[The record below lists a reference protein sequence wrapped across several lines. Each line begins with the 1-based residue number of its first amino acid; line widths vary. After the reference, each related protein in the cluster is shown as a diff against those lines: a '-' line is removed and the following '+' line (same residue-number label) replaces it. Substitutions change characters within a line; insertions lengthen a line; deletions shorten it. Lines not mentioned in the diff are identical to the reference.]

1 MARTRIRAPLAALFL
16 LALAGCRASA
26 GGEERAFEL
35 AGGGSLRVR
44 FEGRRALSEG
54 ELRRA
59 VAPDLETATRRSS
72 LRATVDDAAYSAE
85 VHYRRSGFPACAV
98 EYEIEAGPDGES
110 VAVLRIDEGPRVRIG
125 DVRFVRAPDGEPERA
140 LSFDEEELRTFVLLP
155 RRLLLPD
162 PEPWYVAE
170 ELESARAAVET
181 FYRSRGFLAAEVRL
195 LEPDPSREE
204 WSDEVAVVLEVR
216 EGALHRLRSL
226 RLQGGLPE
234 IEDGLDLA
242 RQVGQVAL
250 PRLPASLRSEL
261 REAYARRGHPEAE
274 VTVAER
280 TIDADGNLDLALA
293 VVPGPHVVL
302 GLVRVEGHER
312 TSEGR
317 IRANLELEPGA
328 PFDVRD
334 QRESFE
340 NLYQLG
346 VFSSVAVDLEPANAE
361 RTPDGSEVRDVN
373 VRVDEA
379 PTTELY
385 VEPGYGSYEQL
396 RLTAGWRERNL
407 LGTAR
412 TFEVEAKVSQKS
424 AGGKIG
430 ISDPRFQDSDTAAN
444 LTFFGGIR
452 EEPSYETGEVGGL
465 FSLSRRLS
473 ERLQASVGYQ
483 YRFSEVTADDF
494 TDPAVQPL
502 LENANISS
510 VVLAPTWD
518 ARDQAFY
525 PTRGEYARLSLEY
538 SAALI
543 GSSLEFLRARW
554 HLAHFRRLFG
564 PGVLG
569 LSWRGGA
576 IAPFADTDSIPI
588 QERFFN
594 GGENTVRA
602 FKEDQLG
609 PVDADGNAVGGEA
622 FNVFTAELRLPVAG
636 RLESAFFYDIGNVL
650 LDVSDAA
657 ELEEYRGGLGLGVR
671 YDLPVGPLR
680 LDMAWSDDPEG
691 GEPAWVL
698 HFSVGFSF

>member
-1 MARTRIRAPLAALFL
+1 
-16 LALAGCRASA
+16 
-26 GGEERAFEL
+26 
-35 AGGGSLRVR
+35 
-44 FEGRRALSEG
+44 
-54 ELRRA
+54 
-59 VAPDLETATRRSS
+59 VA
-72 LRATVDDAAYSAE
+72 
-85 VHYRRSGFPACAV
+85 
-98 EYEIEAGPDGES
+98 
-110 VAVLRIDEGPRVRIG
+110 IG
-125 DVRFVRAPDGEPERA
+125 AVRFVRAEDEDPQRPLAFE
-140 LSFDEEELRTFVLLP
+140 EEELRSFVLLP

-170 ELESARAAVET
+170 ELESARAAVEA
-181 FYRSRGFLAAEVRL
+181 FYRSRGYLAAEVRL
-195 LEPDPSREE
+195 LEPEPLREE
-204 WSDEVAVVLEVR
+204 WPDEVEVVLEVR

-226 RLQGGLPE
+226 GLEGGLPE
-234 IEDGLDLA
+234 IEGRLDLA
-242 RQVGQVAL
+242 RQVGQVAV
-250 PRLPASLRSEL
+250 PRLPASLRSQL
-261 REAYARRGHPEAE
+261 REAYARAGHPEAE
-274 VTVAER
+274 VSVAER
-280 TIDADGNLDLALA
+280 TTDADGHMDLVLA

-302 GLVRVEGHER
+302 GQVQIQGHER
-312 TSEGR
+312 THEAR
-317 IRANLELEPGA
+317 IRANLELEPGVA
-328 PFDVRD
+328 FDVRD

-340 NLYQLG
+340 NLYRLG
-346 VFSSVAVDLEPANAE
+346 VFSSVAVELAPATDAA
-361 RTPDGSEVRDVN
+361 TPDGSQVRDVS
-373 VRVDEA
+373 VRVVEA

-396 RLTAGWRERNL
+396 RLTVGWRERNL

-412 TFEVEAKVSQKS
+412 TFEVEGKVSQKS

-430 ISDPRFQDSDTAAN
+430 ISDPRFLDSDTAAN

-452 EEPSYETGEVGGL
+452 EEPSYETGEAGGL

-525 PTRGEYARLSLEY
+525 PTRGEYARLALEY
-538 SAALI
+538 SSQVI
-543 GSSLEFLRARW
+543 GSSLDFLRARW
-554 HLAHFRRLFG
+554 HLAHFRKLFG
-564 PGVLG
+564 PSVLG

-576 IAPFADTDSIPI
+576 IAPFAGTDSIPI

-609 PVDADGNAVGGEA
+609 PVDADGNPVGGEA

-636 RLESAFFYDIGNVL
+636 RLEAAGFYDVGNVL
-650 LDVSDAA
+650 LDVGDAGD
-657 ELEEYRGGLGLGVR
+657 LQDYRGGLGLGVR

-680 LDMAWSDDPEG
+680 LDMAWNDDPEG
-691 GEPAWVL
+691 QEPAWVL